1 MVDLEVIV
9 DVERDDSR
17 RPGFVQRGGWTST
30 GMGAISGFAAE
41 PYSYTSEREVQA
53 ASVAACVSIER

>member
-1 MVDLEVIV
+1 MSNGMIRVGPD
-9 DVERDDSR
+9 RAAR
-17 RPGFVQRGGWTST
+17 GWTST

>member
-1 MVDLEVIV
+1 
-9 DVERDDSR
+9 
-17 RPGFVQRGGWTST
+17 
-30 GMGAISGFAAE
+30 MGAISGFAAE